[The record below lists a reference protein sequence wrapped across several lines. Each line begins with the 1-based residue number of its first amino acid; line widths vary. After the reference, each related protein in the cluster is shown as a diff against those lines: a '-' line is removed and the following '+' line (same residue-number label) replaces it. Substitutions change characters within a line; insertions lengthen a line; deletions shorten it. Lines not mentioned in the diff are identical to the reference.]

1 MTLEEIFDKAA
12 GRLPMVP
19 KVVQELLASFERA
32 DTDVDSIVDN
42 VSHDQV
48 LSAKV
53 LRLANSNK
61 MSGGKAVKSIDDAV
75 VRLGFDNL
83 RLLVVSSGM
92 SNISVDSP
100 GFDRKVF
107 WVHSFRTGNLARW
120 LAKMAGLDTN
130 TAYTCGLLH
139 NIGELLIHIALP
151 GEMAKID
158 RMVVAGT
165 DRIQVENMVLGVD
178 LATVGGHLAKRW
190 TFPIEIQ
197 RAISQHQNPAA
208 AEVFEPYAGLVAL
221 ANLLG
226 AQFEAGLTN
235 AEIAETLPS
244 KLLDKLAIPPEPMV
258 ANLDKARELCEGLD
272 EML

>member
-32 DTDVDSIVDN
+32 NTDVDEVVTQ

-53 LRLANSNK
+53 LRLANSNR
-61 MSGGKAVKSIDDAV
+61 MSGGKAVASIEDAV
-75 VRLGFDNL
+75 VRLGFDHL

-92 SNISVDSP
+92 SGMQIASES
-100 GFDRKVF
+100 FDRKAF
-107 WVHSFRTGNLARW
+107 WLKSFKTGNLARW
-120 LAKMAGLDTN
+120 AAKLAKLDGN

-139 NIGELLIHIALP
+139 NIGELLIHIAAP

-165 DRIQVENMVLGVD
+165 DRAQVENMVLGVD
-178 LATVGGHLAKRW
+178 LAMVGGELARRW
-190 TFPIEIQ
+190 QFPVNIQ
-197 RAISQHQNPAA
+197 RAITQHPNPAA
-208 AEVFEPYAGLVAL
+208 HEQFEPYAGLVAL
-221 ANLLG
+221 ASLLA
-226 AQFEAGLTN
+226 AQFD
-235 AEIAETLPS
+235 AELSDADIAEMLPA
-244 KLLDKLAIPPEPMV
+244 KLLDKLAITPTEMV
-258 ANLDKARELCEGLD
+258 DELPKARASCEGLQ
-272 EML
+272 ELL